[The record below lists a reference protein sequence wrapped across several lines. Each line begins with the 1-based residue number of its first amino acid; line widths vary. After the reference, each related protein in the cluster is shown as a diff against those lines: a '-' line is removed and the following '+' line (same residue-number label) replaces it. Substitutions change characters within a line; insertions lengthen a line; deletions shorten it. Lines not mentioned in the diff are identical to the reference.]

1 MKPIK
6 IILSM
11 ACASLML
18 SACTDLD
25 ERIFDKVPMDNYG
38 KTESEIQTIT
48 AAVYASLRGLSDATT
63 GINSYPTCEFVFFL
77 DEAASDEACIPAVI
91 SSMRHVFP
99 PESFRDFRIR
109 YAGIHL
115 PYSRKG

>member
-63 GINSYPTCEFVFFL
+63 GIASYPT
-77 DEAASDEACIPAVI
+77 
-91 SSMRHVFP
+91 
-99 PESFRDFRIR
+99 
-109 YAGIHL
+109 
-115 PYSRKG
+115 

>member
-63 GINSYPTCEFVFFL
+63 GIP
-77 DEAASDEACIPAVI
+77 
-91 SSMRHVFP
+91 
-99 PESFRDFRIR
+99 
-109 YAGIHL
+109 
-115 PYSRKG
+115 